1 MSCHTENAS
10 WKWCYYITFR
20 VPVCVCD
27 DVKTKGYEVTAVIV
41 LLVAAG
47 VVWAS
52 NKGGAVVDVQ
62 LGGMIS
68 AMVGMLIGLW
78 HTLRAKNKATG

>member
-1 MSCHTENAS
+1 
-10 WKWCYYITFR
+10 
-20 VPVCVCD
+20 
-27 DVKTKGYEVTAVIV
+27 VIAR
-41 LLVAAG
+41 LVAAG